1 MLKTDGLYFKDE
13 HGRTVMLRGV
23 NLGGSTKLPVHPNGA
38 THLHHNFYQHKAVSF
53 VGRPFAPPD
62 ADEHFERLR
71 HWGFNVLRFL
81 ITWEAIE
88 HAGPGL
94 YDLIYLDYV
103 KKMVEKAGEYG
114 FFVFIDPHQDVWS
127 RWTGGDG
134 APGWTLEKV
143 GFKLENLHAT
153 GAAFSH
159 QEFAREHGPDTPC
172 PRMIWPTNYSKMA
185 CATMWTLFFGG
196 NRFAP
201 NLKIDDVPVQDYLQS
216 HYINAVKQVAERVK
230 EMPHVIGYDTLNEPS
245 HGYIGVKDL
254 TDAKWGM
261 FQNGPSPSVFQG
273 MAAAG
278 GYSPEVGRFEVGRTG
293 IKQSGTVTLNPNGLT
308 VWQDGAELVWQ
319 AHGVW
324 AVENGQPVL
333 KQPDYFGAADFAR
346 EHMGPFIEKFTA
358 EVRAIHPN
366 ALIFAETAL
375 NQLMP
380 KLELDGLVNAG
391 HWYDGI
397 VLLTKTFSPMLGVDI
412 HNGKPVFRA
421 KNVERSFRE
430 QLAHIANEGAEAY
443 GGPTLL
449 GEYGIPYDLNDKVGY
464 TEGDFSP
471 HRAAMDRTFRALDAN
486 LMSGT
491 VWNYTA
497 DNDNAHGD
505 QWNGEDLSIFSK
517 DQIHEFDDPHDLD
530 AGGRAIGAFCRPYPR
545 AIAGKP
551 TFMNFDL
558 ETREFVFSFEHAAG
572 INEPTEIF
580 VPDYHYGIGLG
591 VEISDGE
598 VEYDQESQTLRWF
611 HAFESQTHTIKLFR
625 EKGESEIETGILH
638 TSADTESD
646 QEIVLEHHFRET
658 NGIKLHTVEAGP
670 TEGDMVILLHG
681 FPEFW
686 YGWKEQIPFLVRQ
699 GYRVVVP
706 DQRGYN
712 QSDKPKRVADYHLDK
727 LADDIVGLIDGFKR
741 EKVFLIGHD
750 WGAVVTWWLAA
761 RNPEKF
767 YRTMVLNVPHVDA
780 VRNGWRTNPQQMR
793 KSWYILA
800 FQLPWLPE
808 FLIPRTKIL
817 EGSSHDDTFTAEDL
831 QKYQEAW
838 ARPGALTGMVNWYR
852 ALLWGRL
859 QLQNPRV
866 TIPMFIVFGA
876 NDIAIT
882 RKAMVQSLK
891 YCDEGSIYFLE
902 EATHWVQHDEPEKA
916 NQLIGRF
923 LAAHFEGLEAG

>member
-1 MLKTDGLYFKDE
+1 MLKTDGLFFKDK

-23 NLGGSTKLPVHPNGA
+23 NLGGSTKMPVHPNGA
-38 THLHHNFYQHKAVSF
+38 THLTHNFYEHKAVSF
-53 VGRPFAPPD
+53 VGRPFPPAE

-103 KKMVEKAGEYG
+103 KKIVEKAGEYG

-143 GFKLENLHAT
+143 GFNLENLHPT

-159 QEFAREHGPDTPC
+159 QEFSRENGPDAPC

-216 HYINAVKQVAERVK
+216 HYIDAVKQVAERVAH
-230 EMPHVIGYDTLNEPS
+230 MPHVIGYDTLNEPS
-245 HGYIGVKDL
+245 HGYIGVQDL
-254 TDAKWGM
+254 TDSKWGL
-261 FQNGPSPSVFQG
+261 FQNGPSPSALDG
-273 MAAAG
+273 MVAAAG
-278 GYSPEVGRFEVGRTG
+278 QPVDVPEFEVGRTG
-293 IKQSGTVTLNPNGLT
+293 MKKTGTVTLNAQGAS
-308 VWQDGAELVWQ
+308 VWLDGAEPVWRS
-319 AHGVW
+319 HGVW
-324 AVENGQPVL
+324 AFKDGKPRL
-333 KQPDYFGAADFAR
+333 KRPDYFANADFAN
-346 EHMGPFIEKFTA
+346 EHMGPFIQRFTA
-358 EVRAIHPN
+358 EIRSIDPD

-375 NQLMP
+375 SQPMP
-380 KLELDGLVNAG
+380 KLHLDGVVNAA
-391 HWYDGI
+391 HWYDGA
-397 VLLTKTFSPMLGVDI
+397 VLLTKSFSPMLGIDI

-421 KNVERSFRE
+421 KNIERSFRE
-430 QLAHIANEGAEAY
+430 QLAHIANEGAAAY

-449 GEYGIPYDLNDKVGY
+449 GEFGIAYDLNDKIGY
-464 TEGDFSP
+464 TEGDFAP
-471 HRAAMDRTFRALDAN
+471 HRAAMDRTFKALEAN

-505 QWNGEDLSIFSK
+505 QWNGEDLSIFSE
-517 DQIHEFDDPHDLD
+517 DQIHPFDDPHDLD
-530 AGGRAIGAFCRPYPR
+530 AGGRAVGAFCRPYPR
-545 AIAGKP
+545 AIAGTP
-551 TFMNFDL
+551 THLSFDIDS
-558 ETREFVFSFEHAAG
+558 REFLFRFKHTAG
-572 INEPTEIF
+572 VNQPTEIF
-580 VPDYHYGIGLG
+580 VPDYHYGVGLG
-591 VEISDGE
+591 VEVSDGE
-598 VEYDQESQTLRWF
+598 VEYDQENQLLRWF
-611 HAFESQTHTIKLFR
+611 HAFETETHTIRLFR
-625 EKGESEIETGILH
+625 EKGVPELDDGMML
-638 TSADTESD
+638 SD
-646 QEIVLEHHFRET
+646 AEGEQVVLEHHFRET

-670 TEGDMVILLHG
+670 KSGEMVILLHG

-712 QSDKPKRVADYHLDK
+712 KSDKPKRVRDYHLDQ
-727 LADDIVGLIDGFKR
+727 LADDILGLIDGFGR
-741 EKVFLIGHD
+741 EKVFLVGHD
-750 WGAVVTWWLAA
+750 WGAIVTWWLAA

-767 YRTMVLNVPHVDA
+767 YRAMVLNVPHIET
-780 VRNGWRTNPQQMR
+780 VRQNIWRNLEQMR

-808 FLIPRTKIL
+808 FLIPRVKVL
-817 EGSSHDDTFTAEDL
+817 EGSSHVDTFTADDL
-831 QKYQEAW
+831 QKYQAAW
-838 ARPGALTGMVNWYR
+838 NQPGALRGMVNWYR
-852 ALLWGRL
+852 ALVRL
-859 QLQNPRV
+859 RPQLDNPRV
-866 TIPMFIVFGA
+866 SIPMFIVFGA
-876 NDIAIT
+876 QDVAIT
-882 RKAMVQSLK
+882 RKSMVQSLD
-891 YCDEGSIYFLE
+891 YCDDGHIYFLE
-902 EATHWVQHDEPEKA
+902 ESTHWVQHDEPEKV

-923 LAAHFEGLEAG
+923 LAAEQADEDEIPE